1 MNIKDFDYLV
11 INTPSDWRQGQA
23 TSLAVDDKGQLLLAS
38 KASIPLTQKEAN
50 TTNAIE
56 PAAIAFDRK
65 NFLYLI
71 EQNSCRLFRYSRNTK
86 DFQQVGCKEIDP
98 CTNQAGDIHSFIET
112 ENIKCSRIAFSES
125 ALYVLNTQNRSIH
138 SFYYPGFQLRFSLDG
153 GGVQS
158 DSYCAEV
165 PITLKNPKEILTDK
179 EGNLYVL
186 DSGKPPQILLINQN
200 GILVKTIEF
209 DPKDSCQPLKPIAM
223 AIAPNG
229 CLYVLDAGKNSA
241 LNSIQKWDKNQNKWV
256 KVADF
261 LACDTQLQPLCIAV
275 DKHNIISVGG
285 NAKYILQ
292 FTESEK
298 YLGSTEVEGNC
309 HQLTTDHNGELYGLC
324 GDEKQV
330 FHFGGGNAQFVAKFA
345 TKGSYRSKILDSKTF
360 QCQWH
365 RLFLDITIPKKTQF
379 QVYYFAW
386 DDAKINPE
394 EITSE
399 KWQSFINSSNDTIK
413 DALFENAIG
422 QYLVLKFEFS
432 SDGQDSPRV
441 KMAQVYFQRDSY
453 LRFLPA
459 VYQEDSRGK
468 DFLER
473 FLSLYESMSLE
484 VEEKITH
491 ITKYFDFDASEK
503 EFLDWLSTWLAV
515 MVDENWPESKKRT
528 LLKEAFELYK
538 SRGTQKTLRR
548 VIEIFTGSEVVID
561 GEVVIRG
568 DVAIIEHWRL
578 RPPMV
583 LHLSSIVGVSS
594 FVGPKRTQRLILEE
608 SSRIGE
614 FVLEENED
622 APEKPFAK
630 DAYDFTVLVD
640 TSALGDGDY
649 LKALN
654 RLIEDEKP
662 AHTRYFLRTTQGAVA
677 QLGKQSLLGVNTV
690 LGDGLKPMRIG
701 ENAKIGETTL
711 VGTQYPI
718 KGTIGARSRVAVDAI
733 LH

>member
-1 MNIKDFDYLV
+1 MNIKEFDYLV
-11 INTPSDWRQGQA
+11 INTLNDWQQGQT
-23 TSLAVDDKGQLLLAS
+23 TSLTLDDKGQLQLAS
-38 KASIPLTQKEAN
+38 KALIPLTYKEEN
-50 TTNAIE
+50 VTKAID
-56 PAAIAFDRK
+56 PVAIAFDRK
-65 NFLYLI
+65 NILYLI
-71 EQNSCRLFRYSRNTK
+71 EQNSCRLFRYSRQLRE
-86 DFQQVGCKEIDP
+86 FQKVGCKKINSP
-98 CTNQAGDIHSFIET
+98 ANQTSDVQSFIET
-112 ENIKCSRIAFSES
+112 EKIKCNRIAFSES
-125 ALYVLNTQNRSIH
+125 ALYVLDTQNRSIH
-138 SFYYPGFQLRFSLDG
+138 SFYYPGFQLRFSLG
-153 GGVQS
+153 GDGVQS
-158 DSYCAEV
+158 DSYCAED
-165 PITLKNPKEILTDK
+165 PISLKDPKEILTDN

-186 DSGKPPQILLINQN
+186 DAGKPDVGTPQILLINQN
-200 GILVKTIEF
+200 GNLLKIIEF
-209 DPKDSCQPLKPIAM
+209 DSKDSCQPQEPIAM
-223 AIAPNG
+223 AIAPSG
-229 CLYVLDAGKNSA
+229 CLCVLDAGKNSA
-241 LNSIQKWDKNQNKWV
+241 LNSIQKWDKNQNKWI

-261 LACDTQLQPLCIAV
+261 LACDTQLEPLCIAV
-275 DKHNIISVGG
+275 DKHNIIAVGG

-292 FTESEK
+292 FTESGK

-309 HQLTTDHNGELYGLC
+309 HQLTKDHNGELYGLC
-324 GDEKQV
+324 GDEKQI
-330 FHFGGGNAQFVAKFA
+330 FHFGGGNAQFVTKFA

-365 RLFLDITIPKKTQF
+365 RLFLDITIPKRTQF
-379 QVYYFAW
+379 QVLYYAS
-386 DDAKINPE
+386 DDKINPD
-394 EITSE
+394 EIESGQ
-399 KWQSFINSSNDTIK
+399 KWQSFINSSNNIIK

-432 SDGQDSPRV
+432 SDGQNSPRV

-459 VYQEDSRGK
+459 VHQEDPRGK

-491 ITKYFDFDASEK
+491 ITQYFDVDASEK
-503 EFLDWLSTWLAV
+503 EFLDWLSFWLAV
-515 MVDENWPESKKRT
+515 MVDENWPESKRRT

-548 VIEIFTGSEVVID
+548 VIEIFTG
-561 GEVVIRG
+561 GE
-568 DVAIIEHWRL
+568 VAIIEHWRL

-583 LHLSSIVGVSS
+583 LHQSSIVGVSS

-614 FVLEENED
+614 FVLEEHED
-622 APEKPFAK
+622 APEKPFAS

-640 TSALGDGDY
+640 TSALGNSDY
-649 LKALN
+649 LKTLN

-662 AHTRYFLRTTQGAVA
+662 AHTRFFLRTTQGAVA

-690 LGDGLKPMRIG
+690 LGDGLKPMRLG
-701 ENAKIGETTL
+701 ENAKIGKTTL
-711 VGTQYPI
+711 VGTQYPV
-718 KGTIGARSRVAVDAI
+718 KGTIGARSRIAVDTI